1 MPIGIGRVHIPNAGT
16 SEGTRT
22 WNYGRLADGGRGARF
37 ILMGHGVHDVVED
50 DAESKSGKLLGV
62 LRAVRPFPGVAEM
75 HVGADGHHDA
85 PVIVADGAPL
95 GHVAVLFI
103 SAAGVD
109 VDLAGDL
116 TFHRCRIS
124 SGIFRRRR
132 GDPPPA
138 GPAAP
143 CAYRP

>member
-1 MPIGIGRVHIPNAGT
+1 MPDQRPRPGSRARAPTLATRPTGRIGRVHIPNAGT

-95 GHVAVLFI
+95 GHVAILLI
-103 SAAGVD
+103 SAARVD

-116 TFHRCRIS
+116 ELFI
-124 SGIFRRRR
+124 
-132 GDPPPA
+132 DVV
-138 GPAAP
+138 
-143 CAYRP
+143 